1 MAENRRAPRHHVV
14 KAGTIR
20 FGGSAI
26 NCLVRNLSKTGAALE
41 VSTQTGIPQ
50 RFILAVPSDGLH
62 LPCHVKWRKEHRIG
76 IAFG

>member
-1 MAENRRAPRHHVV
+1 V

-50 RFILAVPSDGLH
+50 RFILAVPDDGLH